1 MSSMASSGPRVDGKK
16 KMSAFCSVPPM
27 PHEMRGK
34 TCLVTGSTS
43 GIGKETAR
51 ALSGMGASLVLVAR
65 DASKGQAVK
74 SEIVRSTGNEDVEI
88 LECDL
93 SDMSSISGACSR
105 FAESHDRLD
114 VLINDA
120 GVWERMRSL
129 SKDGIEMTFA
139 VNHLAPFLMTNL
151 LLDLL
156 RKSAPSRIVSVS
168 SGLHGGTV
176 HFDDVEFSRR
186 FNGMAAY
193 RQSKLSNIL
202 FVKELS
208 RRLAGSGVTANC
220 LMPGFVATG
229 LFRNA
234 SVFTRVFVKGFAS
247 RPSKGAET
255 SVYLASSPEVESVSG
270 ECFRN
275 KMVAKTS
282 RESNDRTLAERLWA
296 LSEKYTAKWLEAG
309 H

>member
-1 MSSMASSGPRVDGKK
+1 
-16 KMSAFCSVPPM
+16 M
-27 PHEMRGK
+27 PSEMRGK
-34 TCLVTGSTS
+34 TCLVTGATS

-51 ALSGMGASLVLVAR
+51 ALAGMGASLVLTAR
-65 DASKGQAVK
+65 DGARGQATRA
-74 SEIVRSTGNEDVEI
+74 EIIQGTGNQDIEI

-93 SDMSSISGACSR
+93 SDMSSISAACSR
-105 FAESHDRLD
+105 FVETHDRLN

-120 GVWERMRSL
+120 GVWERRRRL

-168 SGLHGGTV
+168 SGLHGGTI
-176 HFDDVEFSRR
+176 HFDDIEFSKR
-186 FNGMAAY
+186 FRGMAAY
-193 RQSKLSNIL
+193 RQSKLSNML
-202 FVKELS
+202 FIKELS

-234 SVFTRVFVKGFAS
+234 SVFTRTFVKWIAS
-247 RPSKGAET
+247 RPPRGAET

-270 ECFRN
+270 ECFYRR
-275 KMVAKTS
+275 KVASTS
-282 RESNDRTLAERLWA
+282 QESNDRVLAEKLWA
-296 LSEKYTAKWLEAG
+296 VSEKYTERWLNG
-309 H
+309 GV